1 MDNNLTMRKIVHID
15 EDKCDGC
22 GQCVP
27 SCAEGAI
34 EIIDG
39 KARLVADNLCDGLG
53 NCLGICPKDA
63 IRVEQRPAEEFDM
76 SAVESRTAADA
87 PAAEGGHGAGAGGCP
102 GMRLQSFASSKPVP
116 ASPDADGASGREQSR
131 LGHWPIQLTLLPE
144 QGQIWDGANVLLSA
158 DCAAYTLAD
167 FHGRLLAGRTL
178 AVACPKL
185 DDALSYASKLA
196 RIFEAN
202 DIRTITTARMEVPC
216 CGGLERI
223 VAAALERSGKDIDVT
238 VVTISTSGEVLD
250 VHETNRSGC

>member
-1 MDNNLTMRKIVHID
+1 MTMDNNLTMRKIVHID

-87 PAAEGGHGAGAGGCP
+87 PAAKTPRKRPPRSG
-102 GMRLQSFASSKPVP
+102 RSRKSKPSNDVDP
-116 ASPDADGASGREQSR
+116 RN
-131 LGHWPIQLTLLPE
+131 LPP
-144 QGQIWDGANVLLSA
+144 G
-158 DCAAYTLAD
+158 
-167 FHGRLLAGRTL
+167 
-178 AVACPKL
+178 
-185 DDALSYASKLA
+185 
-196 RIFEAN
+196 
-202 DIRTITTARMEVPC
+202 
-216 CGGLERI
+216 
-223 VAAALERSGKDIDVT
+223 
-238 VVTISTSGEVLD
+238 
-250 VHETNRSGC
+250 